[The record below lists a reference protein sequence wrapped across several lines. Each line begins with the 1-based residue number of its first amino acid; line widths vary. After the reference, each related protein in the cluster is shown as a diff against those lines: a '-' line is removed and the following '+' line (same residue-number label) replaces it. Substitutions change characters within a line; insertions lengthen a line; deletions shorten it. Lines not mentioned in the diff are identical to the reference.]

1 MYDKRKLALLY
12 RIIIVIVSSIALFV
26 NFKLMTFR
34 LGILYFTNL
43 SNLFCLLYFL
53 VLVIEMILGK
63 DKENSL
69 HYIVKG
75 MVTMCITLT
84 MVVYNFILAGDSGIF
99 KNHMLECNLVHLV
112 VPIMVIFDY
121 ILFGKK
127 GNLKK
132 EYVIYWCLGL
142 FGYQVFVMIYS
153 LLGGTFI
160 GGASYPYFHMN
171 TEKYGVF
178 GVFINT
184 LVILII
190 YVLYGL
196 LIQKLDNLV
205 GNRKNNKLED
215 DDLNNK
221 DEEII

>member
-1 MYDKRKLALLY
+1 MCDKRKLALIY

-43 SNLFCLLYFL
+43 SNLLCLLYFL
-53 VLVIEMILGK
+53 VLVIEMVLGK
-63 DKENSL
+63 DKEDKL

-84 MVVYNFILAGDSGIF
+84 MFVYNFILAGDPGIF

-112 VPIMVIFDY
+112 VPIMVILDY
-121 ILFGKK
+121 VMFGKK

-153 LLGGTFI
+153 LLGGTFAD
-160 GGASYPYFHMN
+160 GARYPYFYMN

-205 GNRKNNKLED
+205 GNRKNNKLKNT
-215 DDLNNK
+215 DLDNK
-221 DEEII
+221 DEEVI

>member
-1 MYDKRKLALLY
+1 
-12 RIIIVIVSSIALFV
+12 
-26 NFKLMTFR
+26 
-34 LGILYFTNL
+34 
-43 SNLFCLLYFL
+43 
-53 VLVIEMILGK
+53 
-63 DKENSL
+63 
-69 HYIVKG
+69 

-112 VPIMVIFDY
+112 VPIMVILDY
-121 ILFGKK
+121 IMFGKK

-153 LLGGTFI
+153 LLGGTFAD
-160 GGASYPYFHMN
+160 GASYPYFYMN

-215 DDLNNK
+215 DDLDDK

>member
-1 MYDKRKLALLY
+1 MKEKIKLIY
-12 RIIIVIVSSIALFV
+12 RIFIVIISAIALYL
-26 NFKLMTFR
+26 NFEL
-34 LGILYFTNL
+34 LGFKEGIIYFTNL
-43 SNLFCLLYFL
+43 SNLLCLIYFS
-53 VLVIEMILGK
+53 ILIIMTLLK
-63 DKENSL
+63 KVKRNDIY
-69 HYIVKG
+69 YIIKG
-75 MVTMCITLT
+75 MVTMAITLT
-84 MVVYNFILAGDSGIF
+84 MFIYNILLSANGMGVF
-99 KNHMLECNLVHLV
+99 EGHELECNLVHLV
-112 VPIMVIFDY
+112 VPIMVILDY
-121 ILFGKK
+121 IMFGKK

-153 LLGGTFI
+153 LLGGTFAD
-160 GGASYPYFHMN
+160 GASYPYFYMN

-215 DDLNNK
+215 DDLNNI